1 MRRLLKLQT
10 WTLRGTT
17 AADASFV
24 LLAATV
30 VVPVLLFIGASWLA
44 YGDTQRQYEERLART
59 LDLLYVGARAT
70 FETQQLVVSNVLG
83 LIDDLSDTEIR
94 QNEAKLHEHLQ
105 NLIRK
110 LPQVEDV
117 FVLDKE
123 GRPLVAANVFP
134 MPGNVSA
141 ADRPYFIAH
150 RDGKEVRYVSETF
163 RSRIKSS
170 DIFQYSERR
179 QRPDGSFD
187 GAILVAIPPSYFT
200 RLFEQAAATDNY
212 TTSLVRADGELLA
225 RFPALPG
232 STTRLEPGSKFMQ
245 AIAADRDSGSYSTS
259 RGSFDGVSRT
269 VVYRKL
275 PDLPVYVAVGV
286 ASDAVREA
294 WLHRMSSHLLF
305 GLPATLA
312 LFALALVASR
322 RAASQGETLER
333 LREEQIRRAA
343 AEESLRQ
350 SQKMTAVG
358 QLTAG
363 IAHDFNNLLTG
374 IGGAIEMVGR
384 RVPQPSPEVVR
395 FLDLAKTGVARAA
408 TLTQRMLAFA
418 RQQPLQIES
427 IDANRLVTGMSELLR
442 RTIGETVQIETVLSG
457 GLWRATADSAQLE
470 AAVLNLAINAR
481 DAMPGGGTLTIETA
495 NAHLDDAYAAANSEV
510 TPGQFV
516 MIAVSDTGTGMD
528 QQTIARAF
536 EPFFTTK
543 ERGQGTGLGL
553 SMTYGYIKQIGGHL
567 KIYSELGHGSTIK
580 VYLPRTQTE
589 ASAAP
594 ELAPAVSRAAGA
606 GPVVLVVEDDP
617 VVREFAVAA
626 CRECGCTVHEADDG
640 EQALRQLELH
650 RDIQL
655 LFTDVGLPGGMNGRQ
670 LADAAL
676 ARRPDLKVL
685 YTTGYTANAIVHHGV
700 IDAGVNFLGKPF
712 SVSALAVKIKGMGF

>member
-30 VVPVLLFIGASWLA
+30 VVPLLLFAGASWMA
-44 YGDTQRQYEERLART
+44 YGDTQRQYEERISRT

-83 LIDDLSDTEIR
+83 LIDNLSDSEIR
-94 QNEAKLHEHLQ
+94 QNEARLHEQLRHLV
-105 NLIRK
+105 RK

-123 GRPLVAANVFP
+123 GLPLVAANVFP
-134 MPGNVSA
+134 LPANISA

-150 RDGKEVRYVSETF
+150 RDGKEMRYVSETF
-163 RSRIKSS
+163 RSRIKGS

-179 QRPDGSFD
+179 QRPDGGFD
-187 GAILVAIPPSYFT
+187 GVVLVAIPPAYFAK
-200 RLFEQAAATDNY
+200 LFEHAAEPDDY
-212 TTSLVRADGELLA
+212 TTSLIRADGELLA
-225 RFPALPG
+225 RFPAYAG
-232 STTRLEPGSKFMQ
+232 SLTRLEPGSRFMQ
-245 AIAADRDSGSYSTS
+245 AIAVDREGGSYNTQS
-259 RGSFDGVSRT
+259 GSFDGVART

-286 ASDAVREA
+286 ARDAVRQA
-294 WLHRMSSHLLF
+294 WLHRMASHLLF

-312 LFALALVASR
+312 LFALAWLASK

-333 LREEQIRRAA
+333 LREEQIRRTA

-374 IGGAIEMVGR
+374 IGGAIEMIGR
-384 RVPQPSPEVVR
+384 RVPQPTPEVVR
-395 FLDLAKTGVARAA
+395 FLELARTGVARAA
-408 TLTQRMLAFA
+408 TLTQRMLAFS
-418 RQQPLQIES
+418 RQQPLQIEA

-442 RTIGETVQIETVLSG
+442 RTLGETVQIETVLSG
-457 GLWRATADSAQLE
+457 GLWRAKADSTQLE

-495 NAHLDDAYAAANSEV
+495 NAHLDDAYAAANAEV

-553 SMTYGYIKQIGGHL
+553 SMTFGYVKQIGGHL
-567 KIYSELGHGSTIK
+567 KIYSELGHGSTVK
-580 VYLPRTQTE
+580 LYLPRGHTE
-589 ASAAP
+589 AGSVP
-594 ELAPAVSRAAGA
+594 ELAPAVIAAAGT
-606 GPVVLVVEDDP
+606 GPIVLVVEDDP
-617 VVREFAVAA
+617 VVRDFAVAA
-626 CRECGCTVHEADDG
+626 CRECGCTVYEAGDG
-640 EQALRQLELH
+640 EQALRLLEQH

-670 LADAAL
+670 LAGAAV

-712 SVSALAVKIKGMGF
+712 SVAALAAKIKGMGF